1 MRLINEER
9 TERLLDRDGR
19 RMEFIVRH
27 RGIDVPTQAET
38 FTMHHVIEQREPVAV
53 VVDDGRTVRRIPIEE
68 HSMALRLAWLAPP
81 LMALLVTRAM
91 RRRRR

>member
-19 RMEFIVRH
+19 RIEFIVRH
-27 RGIDVPTQAET
+27 RGIDVPTHRES
-38 FTMHHVIEQREPVAV
+38 FTMHHMIEQREPVAV
-53 VVDDGRTVRRIPIEE
+53 VVDDGDTVRRISIEE
-68 HSMALRLAWLAPP
+68 HSMARRLAWLAPP
-81 LMALLVTRAM
+81 MMALLVKLAM